1 MNHLRNIKEMLSIP
15 TGSRNMATCGFSSL
29 TDSQLFFGSQF
40 WPENSQGAS
49 QDMSLSS
56 RTSQQSSQEG
66 SDPKFSNNYHTKPLL
81 LGELKDKTRGFGILD
96 KFEED
101 RKKAKEK
108 NDSDLFAKECQHTR
122 ETLNNIQQLVTG
134 VDRNMAVY
142 QTVLEK
148 FDNFAS
154 TLQNNLND
162 LQSDISQQ
170 FETLVNKVNSHKE
183 VMTNLE
189 ENVKKSG
196 DTTAELG
203 SNLQILKSSLESL
216 REEQEREQ
224 NVLEET
230 LKLLSTLVSEHSAKP
245 SSQRLMDN
253 AVQTSPGLEQS
264 LSDILQDNKLEGT
277 QLLCTLHNP
286 EHKQVEVPP
295 REPSCSIRK
304 RKLTLRGHR
313 RRKKRLLIPS
323 QRSKRTVPDEN
334 SHSLMNCNKHQNV
347 SAPLCDRHDLNTVT
361 SQDSVHCLI
370 PLNREKRSSEPARHL
385 VTPLSCWSQESNSS
399 ECLSGIESILDKVSA
414 ESKTGNPV
422 KPEGL
427 WQLFDLDCDSD
438 IGF

>member
-15 TGSRNMATCGFSSL
+15 TGSRNVATCAFSSL
-29 TDSQLFFGSQF
+29 TESQLFFGSQF

-122 ETLNNIQQLVTG
+122 ETLNN
-134 VDRNMAVY
+134 
-142 QTVLEK
+142 
-148 FDNFAS
+148 
-154 TLQNNLND
+154 
-162 LQSDISQQ
+162 
-170 FETLVNKVNSHKE
+170 
-183 VMTNLE
+183 
-189 ENVKKSG
+189 SG

-216 REEQEREQ
+216 REEQEKEQ

-277 QLLCTLHNP
+277 QLLCTLHNL
-286 EHKQVEVPP
+286 EHKQVEVPLQ
-295 REPSCSIRK
+295 EPSCSIRK

-313 RRKKRLLIPS
+313 RRKKRLLVPS

-370 PLNREKRSSEPARHL
+370 PLNREKRSSEPARHF

-399 ECLSGIESILDKVSA
+399 VCLTGIESILDKVSA
-414 ESKTGNPV
+414 ESKTRNPV

-427 WQLFDLDCDSD
+427 WQLFDMDCDSD